1 MSNLSKFCVS
11 AAILFPTL
19 AFAGGGYGGGGNVK
33 SAAVQNTVV
42 TSASGGATAVAVG
55 LGIAYAGHTPIA
67 GSIGA
72 AQSDAGG
79 CSGSGCT
86 AGTAAAAVNTTT
98 VSTNA
103 SGLHSLRGLYPTKI
117 VSIGVVSNVAP
128 IAPN

>member
-19 AFAGGGYGGGGNVK
+19 AFAGGGYGGGANVK

-42 TSASGGATAVAVG
+42 TSASGGGTAVAGG

-72 AQSDAGG
+72 AQSDT
-79 CSGSGCT
+79 SGCT
-86 AGTAAAAVNTTT
+86 GAGCTAAAAVNTTT

-103 SGLHSLRGLYPTKI
+103 SGLHSLRGLYPTTI
-117 VSIGVVSNVAP
+117 VSIGVLSNVP
-128 IAPN
+128 LIAPN

>member
-1 MSNLSKFCVS
+1 MSKISKYCVA
-11 AAILFPTL
+11 AAILLPVL

-42 TSASGGATAVAVG
+42 TSASGGGTAAAGG
-55 LGIAYAGHTPIA
+55 LGIAYAGRTPIA

-72 AQSDAGG
+72 AQSDT
-79 CSGSGCT
+79 SGCINS
-86 AGTAAAAVNTTT
+86 GCTAAAAVNTTT

-103 SGLHSLRGLYPTKI
+103 SGLHSLRGLYPAKI
-117 VSIGVVSNVAP
+117 VSIGAVTNFAP

>member
-42 TSASGGATAVAVG
+42 TSASGGATAVAGG
-55 LGIAYAGHTPIA
+55 LGIAYAGRTPIA

-72 AQSDAGG
+72 AQSDTSACVG
-79 CSGSGCT
+79 SGSGC
-86 AGTAAAAVNTTT
+86 TAAAAVNTTT

-103 SGLHSLRGLYPTKI
+103 SGLHSLRGLYPAKI